1 MNPPTYHTLDQGTPE
16 WHALRCGIVTA
27 STVKALLTSK
37 GAIAN
42 NDTARML
49 IKELAAQRISQY
61 VEPQFMTADM
71 MRGHEDEIDA
81 RALYSVKYAPV
92 EQTGFVTR
100 EIAPGVILGASP
112 DGLVGEDGLIECK
125 SRRQKFQLDTIASA
139 EVPEEYHA
147 QIQAQLL
154 VTGRKWCDFISY
166 CGGWPMFVKRVEPD
180 ATLQAIIAEAV
191 IAAEQRIQEITT
203 SYAKNAEGLHM
214 TERRE
219 EGEIE

>member
-1 MNPPTYHTLDQGTPE
+1 MTPPTYHTLDQGTPE

-27 STVKALLTSK
+27 STVKALLTAK

-42 NDTARML
+42 NDTARTL

-61 VEPQFMTADM
+61 VEPQFTTADM

-81 RALYSVKYAPV
+81 RALYSAKYAPV

-125 SRRQKFQLDTIASA
+125 SRRQKFQLDTIASG

-147 QIQAQLL
+147 QIQTQLL

-166 CGGWPMFVKRVEPD
+166 CGGWPMFVKRVTPD
-180 ATLQAIIAEAV
+180 ATFQDIITEAV
-191 IAAEQRIQEITT
+191 IAAEERIQEITT
-203 SYAKNAEGLHM
+203 SYAANAEGLHM

-219 EGEIE
+219 EGEIQ